1 MLSRLS
7 LFVRRNLELI
17 APALMLLAMV
27 GLRVREPALI
37 EQLRNL
43 AFDTYQRLVPRP
55 TAQAPV
61 IIVDVD
67 EDSLDK
73 IGQWPWPRDILAQL
87 VDRLNEAGAA
97 AIAFD
102 VLFAEPDRMSPE
114 GLLERWKRRP
124 DVAQLSQLVGQLPD
138 PDEELAKALARS
150 NSVLSFAMVNGPG
163 RGTPLMKAGIASA
176 GDNPMDF
183 VYRFAGA
190 VPALPDLQKAAKGNG
205 SVTTIPDADGVI
217 RRVPLLFGLGQQ
229 IYPSMAAEALRVA
242 MGASTYII
250 KSSGASG
257 EGGFGAKTGINHVKF
272 GDAEVPTDAQ
282 GRVLLW
288 DTGAKRDRYFP
299 AWEVLARQFGPGTFD
314 GHIVLI
320 GTSVE
325 GLKDIKTTP
334 LAPSI
339 PGVELHAEILEQ
351 IITSM
356 YLQRPD
362 WAAGAELLLAV
373 LLGALLILLLR
384 WAGALWS
391 AGIGIVF
398 AAGAVAISWFAFRHF
413 GWLLDPLFPS
423 FAALAVYLAGTASG
437 YARTELERRQIRTTF
452 GRYLSPVMVKR
463 LEQHPDAARL
473 GGEKRR
479 LTVMFCDVRGFT
491 ALSEKL
497 EPEALTHLINMF
509 LTPMSNAVQAHG
521 GTIDKYI
528 GDCLMAFWN
537 APLDDPRHAVN
548 AVRAALAMRGELVRL
563 NETLAAEAK
572 AAGREPTRLA
582 FGIGLNTGDAVVG
595 NMGSDQRFNY
605 SALGDSVNLASRLE
619 GQSKTYS
626 VDLVVGEDT
635 MAEAPGFDYV
645 ELDQIQVKGRQQPLR
660 IFTALGESAPAP
672 ELAREHQA
680 MISAY
685 RSQDWSA
692 AAAALAGCRKL
703 APTLAAF
710 YQEYERRI
718 ADFRRN
724 PPPPDWD
731 GVYVALTK

>member
-1 MLSRLS
+1 MLSRLRG
-7 LFVRRNLELI
+7 FIRRNLELI
-17 APALMLLAMV
+17 APALILVAMV
-27 GLRVREPALI
+27 GFRLREPPVV

-55 TAQAPV
+55 TSQAPV
-61 IIVDVD
+61 LIVDID
-67 EDSLDK
+67 EDSLAK
-73 IGQWPWPRDILAQL
+73 IGQWPWPRDIMAQL

-97 AIAFD
+97 SIAFD
-102 VLFAEPDRMSPE
+102 VLFAEPDRMSPR

-138 PDEELAKALARS
+138 PDEELAKSLAKA
-150 NSVLSFAMVNGPG
+150 NAVLSFALISGPG
-163 RGTPLMKAGIASA
+163 RGAPELKAGFAAA
-176 GDNPMDF
+176 GDDPLDF
-183 VYRFAGA
+183 VYRFPGA
-190 VPALPDLQKAAKGNG
+190 VPALPVLQQAAKGNG
-205 SVTTIPDADGVI
+205 SVTTIPDGDGII
-217 RRVPLLFGLGQQ
+217 RRVPLLFGLDGKV
-229 IYPSMAAEALRVA
+229 YPSLAAEALRVA
-242 MGASTYII
+242 MGASTYIV

-288 DTGAKRDRYFP
+288 DTGHREDRYFP
-299 AWEVLARQFGPGTFD
+299 AWKVLARQFAPGTFD

-339 PGVELHAEILEQ
+339 PGVEIHAEVLEQ
-351 IITSM
+351 ILTSQ

-362 WAAGAELLLAV
+362 WAGGAELLLAI
-373 LLGALLILLLR
+373 LLGGTLILLLR
-384 WAGALWS
+384 WAGAIWS
-391 AGIGIVF
+391 AGVGLAF
-398 AAGAVAISWFAFRHF
+398 AAAAVAISWLAFRNF

-423 FAALAVYLAGTASG
+423 FTAFAVYLSGTATG
-437 YARTELERRQIRTTF
+437 YARTELERRHIRSTF
-452 GRYLSPVMVKR
+452 GLYLSPVMVSR
-463 LEQHPDAARL
+463 LTQHPDAVKL
-473 GGEKRR
+473 GGEKRQ

-491 ALSEKL
+491 ALSERL
-497 EPEALTHLINMF
+497 DPVALTHLINMF
-509 LTPMSNAVQAHG
+509 LTPMSNAVQANG

-528 GDCLMAFWN
+528 GDCIMAFWN
-537 APLDDPRHAVN
+537 APLDDPDHA
-548 AVRAALAMRGELVRL
+548 AHALRASLQMRAELVRL
-563 NETLAAEAK
+563 NERLAAEAATTGQAPVK
-572 AAGREPTRLA
+572 LA
-582 FGIGLNTGDAVVG
+582 VGIGLNTGSAVVG

-605 SALGDSVNLASRLE
+605 SALGDAVNLASRLE
-619 GQSKTYS
+619 GQSKTYG
-626 VDLVVGEDT
+626 VDLVVGEET
-635 MAEAPGFDYV
+635 MGAAPGFDYV
-645 ELDQIQVKGRQQPLR
+645 ELDQIQVKGRKQPLR

-680 MISAY
+680 MIAAY
-685 RSQDWSA
+685 RQQDWSA
-692 AAAALAGCRKL
+692 AAAALAACRRL
-703 APTLAAF
+703 APALAAL

-718 ADFRRN
+718 ADYRES